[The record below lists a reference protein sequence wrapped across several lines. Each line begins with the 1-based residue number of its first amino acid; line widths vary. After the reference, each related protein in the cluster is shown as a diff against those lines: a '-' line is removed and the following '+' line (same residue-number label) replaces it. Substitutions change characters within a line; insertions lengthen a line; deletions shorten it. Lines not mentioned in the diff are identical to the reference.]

1 MELFQ
6 SGSEGPPV
14 LFLHGALVD
23 RTLWDPVI
31 ALLGDRRCLAPTL
44 PLGSHRTPVS
54 DRAALSPVG
63 VADAIADLIA
73 AEGLTDLTVV
83 ANDTG
88 GALLQLLLTRRPEG
102 IARVIFTPCDA
113 LEVFPPALFKP
124 LFTLGRSPVALAAF
138 LSPLRIPGAWRLPI
152 GFGWLTKRAS
162 DETVAGWTAPAL
174 GNFEI
179 VRDAAQFLRG
189 VDAALLLDAAPKL
202 RAFEGEAIFCWPSDD
217 RCFDVELGRRLA
229 AQFRDARFVEI
240 EDSYSFVSIDRPD
253 ALAPLINPT

>member
-1 MELFQ
+1 MELFD
-6 SGSEGPPV
+6 SGGNGPPV

-31 ALLGDRRCLAPTL
+31 DLLPGRRCLAPTL
-44 PLGSHRTPVS
+44 PLGSHLEPVEN
-54 DRAALSPVG
+54 RAALSPSS
-63 VADAIADLIA
+63 VADMVADLIA

-88 GALLQLLLTRRPEG
+88 GAILQLLLTRRPEG
-102 IARVIFTPCDA
+102 IARVVFTPCDA

-124 LFTLGRSPVALAAF
+124 LFTLGRSPHLLAAF
-138 LSPLRIPGAWRLPI
+138 LSPLRVPNAWRLPI

-162 DETVAGWTAPAL
+162 NETVAGWTAPAL
-174 GNFEI
+174 SDFEI
-179 VRDAAQFLRG
+179 VRDGSQFLRG
-189 VDAALLLDAAPKL
+189 CTPGLLLDAAPKL

-217 RCFDVELGRRLA
+217 RCFPVELGRRLA
-229 AQFRDARFVEI
+229 AQFADARFVEI

-253 ALAPLINPT
+253 ALAALI

>member
-1 MELFQ
+1 MELFD
-6 SGSEGPPV
+6 SGGDGPPV

-31 ALLGDRRCLAPTL
+31 ALLPDRRCLAPTL
-44 PLGSHRTPVS
+44 PLGSHRVPVPDRSKLTP
-54 DRAALSPVG
+54 LG
-63 VADAIADLIA
+63 VVDLIADLIA
-73 AEGLTDLTVV
+73 EQGLTGLTVV
-83 ANDTG
+83 ASDTG
-88 GALLQLLLTRRPEG
+88 GAILQLLLTRRPEG

-124 LFTLGRSPVALAAF
+124 MFVLGRSPYALAAF
-138 LSPLRIPGAWRLPI
+138 LAPLRIPGAWRLPI

-162 DETVAGWTAPAL
+162 HETVAGWAAPAL

-189 VDAALLLDAAPKL
+189 ADPQLLLDAAPKL
-202 RAFEGEAIFCWPSDD
+202 SSFEGEAIFCWPSDD
-217 RCFDVELGRRLA
+217 RCFPVELGRRLA

-253 ALAPLINPT
+253 ALAALI